1 MYKHEG
7 ISQSYIFLSVYI
19 TVVIMFSFPRFQR
32 IEMASSNT
40 EHILSGCR
48 STVLPMKM
56 MALLGAAVVNE
67 WRSVQGFISVNENS
81 SPGQFLGGSRSLT
94 NI

>member
-1 MYKHEG
+1 M
-7 ISQSYIFLSVYI
+7 SF
-19 TVVIMFSFPRFQR
+19 FPRFQQ
-32 IEMASSNT
+32 IEMASLNT

-67 WRSVQGFISVNENS
+67 WRSVQGFISVNETS
-81 SPGQFLGGSRSLT
+81 FPVQFLFGSRSVLT